1 MKHQFAAVMAIACS
15 LGAPASGTDYTLTK
29 STTKSLEAFERCFL
43 AAEEGATN
51 AWWFIPNEH
60 GGVFSNEGAAN
71 VGNSYRLQLLDNG
84 STRTIRLVPA
94 NPATAPIPPVAAAID
109 QCI

>member
-1 MKHQFAAVMAIACS
+1 MNQFAALTAVACS
-15 LGAPASGTDYTLTK
+15 LGAPASGADYSLTK

-51 AWWFIPNEH
+51 AWSFVPNEH

-84 STRTIRLVPA
+84 RTRTIRLVPA
-94 NPATAPIPPVAAAID
+94 NPTKAPMPPVAAAID
-109 QCI
+109 KCI